1 MPVDMVEHLP
11 YLPCEQTLFS
21 VVRGPLH
28 RLWINPPSQ
37 QRGSLE
43 YRAVRRVFL
52 VKVTDGHIK
61 QRYYIV
67 HPVSLHCR

>member
-1 MPVDMVEHLP
+1 L
-11 YLPCEQTLFS
+11 C
-21 VVRGPLH
+21 
-28 RLWINPPSQ
+28 INLPSQ
-37 QRGSLE
+37 YRGCLE